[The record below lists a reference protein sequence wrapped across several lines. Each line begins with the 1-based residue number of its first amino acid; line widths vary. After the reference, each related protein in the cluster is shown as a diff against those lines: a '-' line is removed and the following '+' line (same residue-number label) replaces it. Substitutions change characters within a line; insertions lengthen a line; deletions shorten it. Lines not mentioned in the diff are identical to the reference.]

1 MNTNLAYRNV
11 TVVGLVAML
20 LAGCLF
26 MPYANAATLK
36 KVVAVSRFE
45 NRSSW
50 NSGGTWDLGTGMADQ
65 LTDALTQSSQFL
77 VLERQTLD
85 DVLSEQDLA
94 QSGRMRKSK
103 SAQTGKLMSAQI
115 LVKGTITEF
124 STKSAGGG
132 GSIRFKGIR
141 LGGNKNVAHV
151 GLILR
156 LINTTTGEVLASQ
169 RVEGKAAA
177 TGFKVGAYVKGIDL
191 GTEGFKKTPLGKATQ
206 TAINKAVAFIA
217 ANLRTVPFQA
227 RVIKVTGAAVYVS
240 AGKSTGA
247 SVGDVFTV
255 YSSGEELVDP
265 ATGEL
270 LGVDETKLG
279 QLKLIQVSEKFAKA
293 RPLGRLAG
301 LKRGDII
308 RGL

>member
-1 MNTNLAYRNV
+1 MNTKLTHRNI
-11 TVVGLVAML
+11 TVAGLVALL

-26 MPYANAATLK
+26 IPYAQAAGLK
-36 KVVAVSRFE
+36 KVVAVSSFE

-50 NSGGTWDLGTGMADQ
+50 KSGGKWDLGTGMADQ
-65 LTDALTQSSQFL
+65 LTNALTQSDQFL

-94 QSGRMRKSK
+94 RSGRIRKSQ

-124 STKSAGGG
+124 SSKSAGGG
-132 GSIRFKGIR
+132 GGVRFKNIT
-141 LGGNKNVAHV
+141 LGGHKNTAHV

-156 LINTTTGEVLASQ
+156 LIDTTTGEVLASQ

-177 TGFKVGAYVKGIDL
+177 TGFKVGAYVKGINF
-191 GTEGFKKTPLGKATQ
+191 GTKGFKKTPLGKATQ
-206 TAINKAVAFIA
+206 TAINKAVKFIA
-217 ANLRTVPFQA
+217 ANLRGMPFQA
-227 RVIKVTGAAVYVS
+227 RVIKVTSGAIYVT

-247 SVGDVFTV
+247 SVGDVFSV
-255 YSSGEELVDP
+255 YSAGEELVDP
-265 ATGEL
+265 VTGQL
-270 LGVDETKLG
+270 LGVDETRLG
-279 QLKLIQVSEKFAKA
+279 QVKLIQVNEKFAKA